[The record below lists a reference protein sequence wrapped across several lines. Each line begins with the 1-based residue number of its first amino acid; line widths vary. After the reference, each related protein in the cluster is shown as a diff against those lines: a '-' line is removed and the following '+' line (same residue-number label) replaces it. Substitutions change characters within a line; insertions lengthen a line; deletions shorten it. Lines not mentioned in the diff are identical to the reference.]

1 MASMMI
7 VELDRDIT
15 GAADVYQRAMGW
27 GHLPSTMT
35 FEEYLI
41 VLRRGDDPYWACSA
55 VDVIPRSL
63 LNSWDEAELEPL
75 ELCTDDDEGFLQVR
89 DVA

>member
-1 MASMMI
+1 MTSMMI

-35 FEEYLI
+35 FEQYLG
-41 VLRRGDDPYWACSA
+41 VRRRGDDPYWAGSA
-55 VDVIPRSL
+55 LDVIPRSL
-63 LNSWDEAELEPL
+63 LNSRDEASLGPL
-75 ELCTDDDEGFLQVR
+75 ELCTDDEVL
-89 DVA
+89 ALHAA